1 MRTKPDIEIET
12 QSQLDL
18 MLPAPGLGTPSG
30 GPRPRGERGEV
41 ESTLAIFLKIDS
53 EYEKE
58 LINKS
63 KKNDGKAF
71 SELFEAYKS
80 KVYAKVYSILRNHQ
94 DTEDIVQETFS
105 KCYKSLANYNQ
116 ECSFSTWI
124 HTIAHNTA
132 LNLVRKNKNV
142 YKISIND
149 EDNHLDQDQTYLIK
163 TSYKSCDKDVMRK
176 EMSIS
181 IEKAISKLPVN
192 HQIVVRLFDIEG
204 KSHRE
209 ISKLIGVNECTVRS
223 RLFYAHRTL
232 QGILA
237 EYKEMV

>member
-1 MRTKPDIEIET
+1 MKSNPLIDNET

-18 MLPAPGLGTPSG
+18 MLPARGGGTPPG
-30 GPRPRGERGEV
+30 GPQRPSKRDITV
-41 ESTLAIFLKIDS
+41 ITLRDFSNDEKQN
-53 EYEKE
+53 EKE
-58 LINKS
+58 LISKS
-63 KKNDGKAF
+63 KKGDGKAF

-116 ECSFSTWI
+116 DCSFSTWI

-132 LNLVRKNKNV
+132 LNLIRKNKNV

-181 IEKAISKLPVN
+181 IEKAIEKLPVN

-237 EYKEMV
+237 EYKEML